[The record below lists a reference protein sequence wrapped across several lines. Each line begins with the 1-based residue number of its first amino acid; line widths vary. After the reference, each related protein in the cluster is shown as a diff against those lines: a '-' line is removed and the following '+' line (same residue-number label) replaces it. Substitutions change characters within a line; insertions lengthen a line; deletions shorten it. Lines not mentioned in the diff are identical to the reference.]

1 MKKVSRILLF
11 TLIAALVAGTAF
23 TNASADGIPGL
34 PGPFGS
40 AVQGGIG
47 AVQGGTGGSL
57 LCATPEGSINFENN
71 SICFFETSTGF
82 SSGSLSRM
90 STGTGNFAQASLG
103 EGFLSVGA
111 SGNYFV
117 PSVGF
122 GDANASAVVWD
133 TLIFSGA
140 APGATATIV
149 MTGTVGSAG
158 FASTN
163 AAAFLGTLAPGASAG
178 EAALLL
184 VGGGESFPISTE
196 PTYSLEQTFPIFNDQ
211 PMVFEVAVSAG
222 AAECGTSCSGQA
234 FITDPFSL
242 DLPSGVTF
250 TSASGEFPGTT
261 VPEPSSLMLLAT
273 GLLGVFWRR
282 KQLSERATRP
292 RG

>member
-1 MKKVSRILLF
+1 MKKVSRILLC
-11 TLIAALVAGTAF
+11 TLIVALLAGTAF

-133 TLIFSGA
+133 TLTFSGA
-140 APGATATIV
+140 APGATGTIV
-149 MTGTVGSAG
+149 MTGTAG
-158 FASTN
+158 FQGNASLR
-163 AAAFLGTLAPGASAG
+163 AF
-178 EAALLL
+178 ALVTPLSSVTPAFTPL
-184 VGGGESFPISTE
+184 YDLGGGVGILTE
-196 PTYSLEQTFPIFNDQ
+196 PIYSIQQPFTIFNGQ
-211 PMVFEVAVSAG
+211 PMLFEATVFAG

-250 TSASGEFPGTT
+250 TSASGEFPGGMT

-273 GLLGVFWRR
+273 GVLGVFWRR